1 MERVNSIL
9 KHPIW
14 MEEMDI
20 IQKVEKTRIFCG
32 HGISHL
38 LDVARISYIQC
49 LEEGISIDKEL
60 IYAAALLHDIGRGK
74 EYMEGIS
81 HEKAGSEIAE
91 KVLDDCG
98 FQEEEK
104 KQIIGVILSHRRKFE
119 GEKDEISNI
128 LYNADKKSRC
138 CFICSSQKE
147 CNWKE
152 EFKNKEI
159 ER

>member
-14 MEEMDI
+14 MEEMDVI
-20 IQKVEKTRIFCG
+20 RKEENKRMFCR

-49 LEEGISIDKEL
+49 LEEGICIDKEL

-74 EYMEGIS
+74 EYAEGIP

-104 KQIIGVILSHRRKFE
+104 KQIVGVILSHRRNFE
-119 GEKDEISNI
+119 GEKNQISDFF
-128 LYNADKKSRC
+128 YNADKKSRC
-138 CFICSSQKE
+138 CFICPSKKE

-152 EFKNKEI
+152 ELKNKGI